1 MSGKEKESG
10 KRQSKKEKRRNRFW
24 LTEAQAAL
32 SWGIILALGALLGT
46 IYLYQASRIAGVG
59 RHVQE
64 LQNDLDNVKR
74 VNAELERQ
82 IAEGQSLE
90 RLQSQAQLMGFV
102 RARPEDIEYLAIP
115 DYPTAINQGPPQE
128 IVQPPKPIETIW
140 EALVITFQNSI
151 NDLVRGES
159 P

>member
-1 MSGKEKESG
+1 MSGNSNQS
-10 KRQSKKEKRRNRFW
+10 KRQSKKEKRRSRFW

-32 SWGIILALGALLGT
+32 SWAIILALGALLGT

-59 RHVQE
+59 RHVQD
-64 LQNDLDNVKR
+64 LQNELDDVKR

-90 RLQSQAQLMGFV
+90 RLQAEAERLGFV
-102 RARPEDIEYLAIP
+102 RAQPEDIEYLVIP

-128 IVQPPKPIETIW
+128 VPQPPPPIETIW
-140 EALVITFQNSI
+140 EALVITFQHSI
-151 NDLVRGES
+151 NDLAIGES

>member
-1 MSGKEKESG
+1 MSSKKDS
-10 KRQSKKEKRRNRFW
+10 KRQSKKEKRRNRFK

-46 IYLYQASRIAGVG
+46 IYLYQASNIASVG
-59 RHVQE
+59 RRVQQLQSE
-64 LQNDLDNVKR
+64 LDEVKR
-74 VNAELERQ
+74 DNAELERE

-90 RLQSQAQLMGFV
+90 RLQSEAQRLGFV
-102 RARPEDIEYLAIP
+102 RARPEDIEYLIVP
-115 DYPTAINQGPPQE
+115 DYPTAINQGPPLE
-128 IVQPPKPIETIW
+128 APDPPPPIETIV
-140 EALVITFQNSI
+140 EAIRIALQNSI

>member
-1 MSGKEKESG
+1 MSSEKKGS

-32 SWGIILALGALLGT
+32 SWGVILALGALLGT

-59 RHVQE
+59 RHVQD
-64 LQNDLDNVKR
+64 LQNQLDDVKR

-82 IAEGQSLE
+82 VAEGQSLE
-90 RLQSQAQLMGFV
+90 RLQSEAERLGFV
-102 RARPEDIEYLAIP
+102 RARPEDIEYIIVP
-115 DYPTAINQGPPQE
+115 DYPTAINQGAPLAVPAPPQ
-128 IVQPPKPIETIW
+128 PIETIH
-140 EALVITFQNSI
+140 EAFVMAFQSSI
-151 NDLVRGES
+151 HDLVRGES

>member
-1 MSGKEKESG
+1 MSEKKADS

-46 IYLYQASRIAGVG
+46 IYLYQASRIASVG

-64 LQNDLDNVKR
+64 LQNELDEVKR
-74 VNAELERQ
+74 VNAELEREV
-82 IAEGQSLE
+82 AEGQSLQ
-90 RLQSQAQLMGFV
+90 RLQSEAERLGFV
-102 RARPEDIEYLAIP
+102 RARPEDIEYLIVP
-115 DYPTAINQGPPQE
+115 DYPTAISQGAPQPE
-128 IVQPPKPIETIW
+128 PEQPRPIETIW
-140 EALVITFQNSI
+140 EALTISFQSSI

>member
-1 MSGKEKESG
+1 MSKKKTEN

-46 IYLYQASRIAGVG
+46 IYLYQASRIATVG
-59 RHVQE
+59 RHVQD
-64 LQNDLDNVKR
+64 LQNELDDVKR
-74 VNAELERQ
+74 VNAELERE
-82 IAEGQSLE
+82 IAEGQSLD
-90 RLQSQAQLMGFV
+90 RLQSEAQRLGFV
-102 RARPEDIEYLAIP
+102 TARPEDIEYLIIP
-115 DYPTAINQGPPQE
+115 DYPTAINQGAPLEEPDPP
-128 IVQPPKPIETIW
+128 PPVETIG
-140 EALVITFQNSI
+140 EALKIAFQSSV

>member
-1 MSGKEKESG
+1 MSGKKTES
-10 KRQSKKEKRRNRFW
+10 KRQSKKDKRRNRFW

-59 RHVQE
+59 RHVQD
-64 LQNDLDNVKR
+64 LQNELDNVKR
-74 VNAELERQ
+74 VNAELERE

-90 RLQSQAQLMGFV
+90 RLQAEAESMGFV
-102 RARPEDIEYLAIP
+102 RARPEDIEYLVVP

-128 IVQPPKPIETIW
+128 IVEPPKPIETIT
-140 EALVITFQNSI
+140 EALLITFQESI
-151 NDLVRGES
+151 NDLIRGES

>member
-1 MSGKEKESG
+1 MSDSKKDS
-10 KRQSKKEKRRNRFW
+10 KHQSKKEKRRNRFW

-59 RHVQE
+59 RHVQD
-64 LQNDLDNVKR
+64 LQNQLDNVKR
-74 VNAELERQ
+74 VNAELERN

-90 RLQSQAQLMGFV
+90 RLQSEAERLGFV
-102 RARPEDIEYLAIP
+102 RARPEDIEYIIVP
-115 DYPTAINQGPPQE
+115 DYPTAINQGPPLE
-128 IVQPPKPIETIW
+128 AAEPPLPIETVW
-140 EALVITFQNSI
+140 EALVMAFESSVSN
-151 NDLVRGES
+151 LARGES

>member
-1 MSGKEKESG
+1 MSSNKQNS

-32 SWGIILALGALLGT
+32 SWAIILALGALLGT

-64 LQNDLDNVKR
+64 LQNELDDVKR
-74 VNAELERQ
+74 VNAELERE
-82 IAEGQSLE
+82 IAEGQSLDQ
-90 RLQSQAQLMGFV
+90 LQAAAESMGFV
-102 RARPEDIEYLAIP
+102 RAQPEDIEYLVVP
-115 DYPTAINQGPPQE
+115 DYPTAINQGPLPEMSEPPQ
-128 IVQPPKPIETIW
+128 PIETIW

-151 NDLVRGES
+151 NDLAIGES

>member
-1 MSGKEKESG
+1 MSGNNNES

-32 SWGIILALGALLGT
+32 SWAIILALGALLGT

-59 RHVQE
+59 RHVQD
-64 LQNDLDNVKR
+64 LQNDLDDVKR

-90 RLQSQAQLMGFV
+90 RLQAEAEGMGFV
-102 RARPEDIEYLAIP
+102 RAQPEDIEYLVIP

-128 IVQPPKPIETIW
+128 VPEPPRPIETIW
-140 EALVITFQNSI
+140 EALVITFQQSI
-151 NDLVRGES
+151 NDLAIGES

>member
-1 MSGKEKESG
+1 MSSKKQGS

-64 LQNDLDNVKR
+64 LQNELDDVKR
-74 VNAELERQ
+74 VNAELERE

-90 RLQSQAQLMGFV
+90 RLQAEAERMGFV
-102 RARPEDIEYLAIP
+102 RARPEDIEYLVVP
-115 DYPTAINQGPPQE
+115 DYPTAINQGPPLE
-128 IVQPPKPIETIW
+128 VTEPPPPIETVW
-140 EALVITFQNSI
+140 EALVLAFQNSI
-151 NDLVRGES
+151 NDLARGES

>member
-1 MSGKEKESG
+1 MSEKKTGS
-10 KRQSKKEKRRNRFW
+10 KHQSKKEKRRNRFW

-46 IYLYQASRIAGVG
+46 IYLYQASRIASVG

-64 LQNDLDNVKR
+64 LQNDLDDVKR
-74 VNAELERQ
+74 INAELERE
-82 IAEGQSLE
+82 IAEGQSLD
-90 RLQSQAQLMGFV
+90 RLQSEAQRLGFV
-102 RARPEDIEYLAIP
+102 TARPEDIEYLIVP
-115 DYPTAINQGPPQE
+115 DYPTAINQSEPLEEPKPP
-128 IVQPPKPIETIW
+128 PPIETIW
-140 EALVITFQNSI
+140 EALGLAFQSSV

>member
-1 MSGKEKESG
+1 MSEKKKDSN
-10 KRQSKKEKRRNRFW
+10 RQSKKEQRRHRFW

-64 LQNDLDNVKR
+64 LQNELDNVKR
-74 VNAELERQ
+74 VNAELERE

-90 RLQSQAQLMGFV
+90 RLQSEAERLGFV
-102 RARPEDIEYLAIP
+102 RARPEDIEYLVIP
-115 DYPTAINQGPPQE
+115 DYPTAVSQITAPPAPE
-128 IVQPPKPIETIW
+128 PPPPMETIW
-140 EALVITFQNSI
+140 EALVRAFQSSVN
-151 NDLVRGES
+151 NLVRGES

>member
-1 MSGKEKESG
+1 MSSENKDSN
-10 KRQSKKEKRRNRFW
+10 RQSKKEKRRNRFW

-59 RHVQE
+59 RYVQE
-64 LQNDLDNVKR
+64 LQNELDDVKR
-74 VNAELERQ
+74 VNAELERE

-90 RLQSQAQLMGFV
+90 RLQTEAERLGFV
-102 RARPEDIEYLAIP
+102 RARPEDIEYVTVP
-115 DYPTAINQGPPQE
+115 DFPTAINQGAPIETPEPP
-128 IVQPPKPIETIW
+128 PPIETIW

-151 NDLVRGES
+151 NNLAIGES

>member
-1 MSGKEKESG
+1 MTKNKSSKK
-10 KRQSKKEKRRNRFW
+10 QSKKEKRRNRFW

-46 IYLYQASRIAGVG
+46 IYLYQASRIATVG
-59 RHVQE
+59 RHVQD
-64 LQNDLDNVKR
+64 LQNELDEVKR
-74 VNAELERQ
+74 INSELDRE

-90 RLQSQAQLMGFV
+90 RLQSEAERMGFV
-102 RARPEDIEYLAIP
+102 RARPEDIEYLIVP
-115 DYPTAINQGPPQE
+115 DYPTAINQSNTLQEPEPP
-128 IVQPPKPIETIW
+128 PPIETIG
-140 EALVITFQNSI
+140 EGLLMAFQNSI